1 MPDLLHSLQG
11 RDLGHLRIVA
21 ALWGVDL
28 PAPDV
33 HTALPALVKAL
44 LDQGMLEEIFD
55 ALPADA
61 RAALLALMEN
71 EGRIPWA
78 LFTRQFGSVREMG
91 PGRRD
96 RDRPYLSPASPAE
109 VLWYRALIA
118 RAFFKTPDEPLEF
131 AFIPDEFQA
140 WLPAMQEG
148 QLVPP
153 GRPASPAEIAAPR
166 LASDRILD
174 HACTLLASLRL
185 GKEGPVPGSET
196 WPLPP
201 ALLQTLLDCMGLLDA
216 NGVPLPEPTRAFLEA
231 RRGEALAQMAH
242 AWQKA
247 PSFNEL
253 WNIPGLKCEGE
264 WRNDPLRSRQVIL
277 DFLSQVPAQTWW
289 SLESF
294 VAAIHDRQPDFQRQA
309 GDYDSWFIRQESTG
323 EYLRGS
329 EHWEEVEGALVRY
342 LITGPLHWL
351 GILDLAGPTSEAR
364 PAAFRYTAW
373 AEALLQEGT
382 TPPEL
387 RAEDA
392 PIQIL
397 SNKRLRLDALTP
409 RAVRYQV
416 ARFCGWESEAGKEY
430 VYRIT
435 PVSLD
440 RARRQGLRPGQ
451 LVSLLRRYGAPPPS
465 PSLVQALD
473 RWDEN
478 GTQVA
483 IEPVWVL
490 RVTSPDILA
499 ALRRQPAARFLGDL
513 LGPTSIIVKPAA
525 IEKVLAALAEMG
537 YLAEIKQESE

>member
-21 ALWGVDL
+21 GLCGVEL
-28 PAPDV
+28 TAPDV

-44 LDQGMLEEIFD
+44 LDQQVLEEIFD

-61 RAALLALMEN
+61 RAALLALLEN

-78 LFTRQFGSVREMG
+78 LFTRRFGAVREMG

-96 RDRPYLSPASPAE
+96 RERPYLSPASPAE

-118 RAFFKTPDEPLEF
+118 RAFFKTADEPLEF
-131 AFIPDEFQA
+131 AFIPDEFLA
-140 WLPAMQEG
+140 WLPAFQEG
-148 QLVPP
+148 QPVPP
-153 GRPASPAEIAAPR
+153 GRPASPAEIANPS
-166 LASDRILD
+166 LTSDRILD
-174 HACTLLASLRL
+174 RACTLLASLRL
-185 GKEGPVPGSET
+185 GREDPIPGSEA
-196 WPLPP
+196 WVPPP
-201 ALLQTLLDCMGLLDA
+201 AILQKLLDCAGLLDA
-216 NGVPLPEPTRAFLEA
+216 SGVPLPEPTRAFLEA

-242 AWQKA
+242 AWQK
-247 PSFNEL
+247 SDTFNDL
-253 WNIPGLKCEGE
+253 WTVPGLKCEGE

-294 VAAIHDRQPDFQRQA
+294 VAAIHERQPDFQRQA
-309 GDYDSWFIRQESTG
+309 GDYDSWYIRQEDSE

-329 EHWEEVEGALVRY
+329 EHWDDVEGALVRY

-351 GILDLAGPTSEAR
+351 GILDLAGPA
-364 PAAFRYTAW
+364 PDANLAAFRYTAW

-382 TPPEL
+382 TLPDLP
-387 RAEDA
+387 AEDA

-409 RAVRYQV
+409 RTVRYQV
-416 ARFCGWESEAGKEY
+416 ARFCEWEGESGREY
-430 VYRIT
+430 TYRIT
-435 PVSLD
+435 PASLD

-451 LVSLLRRYGAPPPS
+451 LVSLLRRFGAPPPS

-478 GTQVA
+478 GTQVTL
-483 IEPVWVL
+483 EPVWVL
-490 RVTSPDILA
+490 RVTSPEILT

-525 IEKVLAALAEMG
+525 IEKVMAALAEMG
-537 YLAEIKQESE
+537 YLADTKMEPF